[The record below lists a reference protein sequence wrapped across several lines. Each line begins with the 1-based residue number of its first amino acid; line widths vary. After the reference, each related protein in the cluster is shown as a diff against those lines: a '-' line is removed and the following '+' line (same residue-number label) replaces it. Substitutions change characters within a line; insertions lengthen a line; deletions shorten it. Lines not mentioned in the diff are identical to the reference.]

1 VSPEAIRRLSDEDL
15 SILALESETVAGH
28 TCKVILVDEQLDA
41 ARLRAS
47 IASRIDQAM
56 PLRLRLAEVDGE
68 LWWELDPELDL
79 NEHVVVND
87 DPEPLDA
94 AGLRAAVADAFMR
107 RLDRSRPLWRIELV
121 RRLADGGSALIWCF
135 HHAVADGST
144 IMDVARA
151 ALWDEAPVG
160 DGGTSRRS
168 PAKTP
173 KGRSDRGAVPAAG
186 GVRLTGMGVAVR
198 QMPHPW
204 LRSPFDGRVDARRSV
219 ALVSVGL
226 DAMRQAARATNG
238 ATVNDAILTVVAGG
252 LRGWLELHNG
262 HLGSVRV
269 KVPVS
274 LHGVATAGNGASE
287 PGNRDSF
294 FCLDLPLNPADPLAR
309 LRAVR
314 RATRVRKESHD
325 AEQLDALMR
334 RLGRVPQLRRFAD
347 RVLTSPRSFAVN
359 VSNVRGPERPVHVL
373 GATVTELYSL
383 AEIREHHA
391 LRIAVVSLG
400 ETLNFGLTA
409 DATLLPDVDQLADQI
424 RADADALVAR
434 VQYV

>member
-1 VSPEAIRRLSDEDL
+1 VSPEPVRRLSDEDL

-28 TCKVILVDEQLDA
+28 TCKVILLDERIDVTL
-41 ARLRAS
+41 LRAS
-47 IASRIDQAM
+47 IASRLDRAL

-68 LWWELDPELDL
+68 LWWESDPELDL
-79 NEHVVVND
+79 DAHVVVD
-87 DPEPLDA
+87 DDREPLDA
-94 AGLRAAVADAFMR
+94 AGLCGAVAEAFRR

-121 RRLADGGSALIWCF
+121 PRLADGGSALIWSF

-144 IMDVARA
+144 MMDVAQT
-151 ALWDEAPVG
+151 ALWDAAPSG
-160 DGGTSRRS
+160 DGQSSGRS
-168 PAKTP
+168 PAKPP
-173 KGRSDRGAVPAAG
+173 KARPDRGGAPRVSRMPLT
-186 GVRLTGMGVAVR
+186 GVRVAAR
-198 QMPHPW
+198 QVPNLW
-204 LRSPFDGRVDARRSV
+204 QRSPFDGHVDARRSV
-219 ALVSVGL
+219 ALVSVAL
-226 DAMRQAARATNG
+226 DAMRQAARATDG

-274 LHGVATAGNGASE
+274 LHGIATAGNGASE

-325 AEQLDALMR
+325 AEQLDAFMR

-359 VSNVRGPERPVHVL
+359 VSNVRGPKPPVHVL
-373 GATVTELYSL
+373 GATVTGLYSL

-400 ETLNFGLTA
+400 ERLNFGLTA
-409 DATLLPDVDQLADQI
+409 DPTLLPDVDQLAAQI